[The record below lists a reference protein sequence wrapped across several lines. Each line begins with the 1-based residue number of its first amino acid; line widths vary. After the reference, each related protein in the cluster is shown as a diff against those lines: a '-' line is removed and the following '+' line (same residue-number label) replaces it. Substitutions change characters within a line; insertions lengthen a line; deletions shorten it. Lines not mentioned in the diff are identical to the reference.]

1 MLLRRTTKRKMR
13 QRRKKKMKT
22 ITQLMMKM
30 KTMGKRSLIRIRQML
45 KAQIHLKLHL
55 MLLFILTPIVSRP

>member
-13 QRRKKKMKT
+13 QKRKKKMKT

-30 KTMGKRSLIRIRQML
+30 KTKGKRSLIRIRQML
-45 KAQIHLKLHL
+45 KAQIHLKWHL
-55 MLLFILTPIVSRP
+55 MLLFILTPIVS